1 MAARSKVSGPERFRG
16 MFGTQG
22 RIQIPKPIRTKLD
35 IKPGTFY
42 EASIYGERSDKIL
55 IEIIK

>member
-1 MAARSKVSGPERFRG
+1 MSAKVSGPERFRG

-22 RIQIPKPIRTKLD
+22 RIQIPKPIRGKLG
-35 IKPGTFY
+35 IKQGTFY
-42 EASIYGERSDKIL
+42 EASIYGKNQDKIL